1 MDKYSLNP
9 QEAYEEYKNLV
20 YRLALARTGDIRDA
34 EDILQEVFYKYIKR
48 KPELESAEHSKA
60 WFIKVTINCTKS
72 LFNTS
77 NRKIN
82 VPLEEELRTE
92 DKELDTTLS
101 VVLSLPQSYRT
112 VIHLY
117 YYEDYS
123 VKDIARLLKCS
134 ENTVKTRL
142 ARGRE
147 RLKKALGSEIDV

>member
-1 MDKYSLNP
+1 MYSLSP

-48 KPELESAEHSKA
+48 KPDFESREHGRA

-72 LFNTS
+72 FFNS
-77 NRKIN
+77 SYRKKS
-82 VPLEEELRTE
+82 VPLDEELKSE
-92 DKELDTTLS
+92 EKELDTTLS
-101 VVLSLPQSYRT
+101 VVLSLPQRYRT

-123 VKDIARLLKCS
+123 VKEIAIALQCS

-147 RLKKALGSEIDV
+147 KLKKALGSEIDV

>member
-1 MDKYSLNP
+1 MYSLSP

-48 KPELESAEHSKA
+48 KPDFESREHGRA

-72 LFNTS
+72 FFNS
-77 NRKIN
+77 SYRKKS
-82 VPLEEELRTE
+82 VPLDEELKSE
-92 DKELDTTLS
+92 EKELDTTLS
-101 VVLSLPQSYRT
+101 VVLSLPQRYRT
-112 VIHLY
+112 VTHLY

-123 VKDIARLLKCS
+123 VKDIAIALQCS

-147 RLKKALGSEIDV
+147 KLKKALGSEIDV